1 MLTLDATFAWQ
12 ARANN
17 KCFKG
22 NREKFP
28 GGTGLGPEILHS
40 SIYLCKEM
48 KHNAINMDQI
58 TLLSSVLGA
67 TCSCDSVSGCQQ
79 GRTRKLNQA
88 TPVD

>member
-22 NREKFP
+22 NIEKLP

-40 SIYLCKEM
+40 SI
-48 KHNAINMDQI
+48 
-58 TLLSSVLGA
+58 
-67 TCSCDSVSGCQQ
+67 
-79 GRTRKLNQA
+79 
-88 TPVD
+88 